1 MLCFLHADTDGFAAY
16 SIGILDALQS
26 CQHQGINAAVQATAG
41 ILVGLCSTGN
51 ILCCC
56 APFDVCLKIAFVA
69 FVVDVCVQRLG
80 NQFLLAANGWLL
92 VAEL

>member
-1 MLCFLHADTDGFAAY
+1 VSCVVHAGTDGLAAHGTGILHALQTCTH
-16 SIGILDALQS
+16 SGID
-26 CQHQGINAAVQATAG
+26 AAVQATAG
-41 ILVGLCSTGN
+41 ILVGFCSTGN

-56 APFDVCLKIAFVA
+56 APFDVCLKTAFLA

-92 VAEL
+92 VA